1 MSCSPPRVESGRR
14 PASHGGSS
22 LISNLLT
29 AVAALGVA
37 LLSLLFFETLFGP
50 EFLPALP
57 LTMVLL
63 FAVVLG
69 NHGSIAG
76 IGLSA
81 RGRPGLRSAAES
93 LGLVVNVMLVL
104 ALVPPLGAM
113 GAAVATVVGGVAAAI
128 WNLSMLNRVYGVPW
142 LSMLGVRRSDI
153 VLMVD
158 TAKRLIQRSQP
169 QRDLEYAAADSGR
182 SSTDSTFGR
191 AGEP

>member
-1 MSCSPPRVESGRR
+1 
-14 PASHGGSS
+14 
-22 LISNLLT
+22 
-29 AVAALGVA
+29 VA
-37 LLSLLFFETLFGP
+37 LLSLVFFEVLFGS

-57 LTMVLL
+57 LTMVLI

-76 IGLSA
+76 IALSA

-113 GAAVATVVGGVAAAI
+113 GAAVATVVGGAAAAI

-142 LSMLGVRRSDI
+142 SSTLGVRRSDI
-153 VLMVD
+153 VLMVA
-158 TAKRLIQRSQP
+158 TAKRLIRRSQP
-169 QRDLEYAAADSGR
+169 KRDPEYAAADSGR
-182 SSTDSTFGR
+182 SSADSTFGG